1 MNDMNFI
8 ISDPFT
14 VFKDPALYATFPSF
28 AETETGLI
36 MSFRVASVEP
46 FGEGQPVG
54 RQQHLHPRSF
64 LALADLEPEF
74 RVSEY
79 RLFSPDV
86 FAADQDPNLTRLS
99 NSQLL
104 MTSFSWRPVYGD
116 EPAELANK
124 SFFEKTSGT
133 RAMFWGGFAAL
144 SDNNGRNWSNRQY
157 LPGLPNYPDILPGR
171 RKWLGGRQRGQALE
185 LEGGRVLVASYD
197 LSPDTGTFCSYLH
210 VSEDFGQSWRYG
222 CQIACDDKGKIGFAE
237 PTLVRL
243 DDGTLLALHRT
254 FGADDRL
261 AIARSAD
268 AGQTWSSPE
277 LLEVRGHPY
286 HAVPLPGGPIVILY
300 AVRKKPSKICARL
313 LDPRTGRLSEKEIFL
328 REGGTAWDIGYP
340 TGIALTANS
349 FLVAYYWVD
358 SDGTRYI
365 EGLLVGTA

>member
-1 MNDMNFI
+1 MIDMI

-14 VFKDPALYATFPSF
+14 IFKDPDLYATFPSF
-28 AETETGLI
+28 AMTETGLL
-36 MSFRVASVEP
+36 MSFRVASVES
-46 FGEGQPVG
+46 FGEGRYEG

-64 LALADLEPEF
+64 LALTDLRPELCASDF
-74 RVSEY
+74 
-79 RLFSPDV
+79 RLFDPDV

-99 NSQLL
+99 NGQLL

-116 EPAELANK
+116 EPAELAGK
-124 SFFEKTSGT
+124 SFFEKTSGN
-133 RAMFWGGFAAL
+133 RSMFWGSFAAL
-144 SDNNGRNWSNRQY
+144 SETDGREWSNRQY
-157 LPGLPNYPDILPGR
+157 LPALPDYPDILPGR

-185 LEGGRVLVASYD
+185 LEKGRVLVASYD
-197 LSPDTGTFCSYLH
+197 LSPHRGTFCSYLH
-210 VSEDFGQSWRYG
+210 VSDDFGQSWRYG
-222 CQIACDDKGKIGFAE
+222 CQIAGDDEGKVGYAE

-243 DDGTLLALHRT
+243 DDGTVLALHRT

-261 AIARSAD
+261 AVAKSAD
-268 AGQTWSSPE
+268 AGRTWSDPE

-300 AVRKKPSKICARL
+300 AVRKKPGRICARL
-313 LDPRTGRLSEKEIFL
+313 LDPHSGQLAGKEIFL

-340 TGIALTANS
+340 TGIALTGNS